1 LPNRRLK
8 HISPWLWKPATIRR
22 AALLRSSIEKA
33 DVLKQPLA
41 KNEQELL
48 ELLDDLERRVFTSEN
63 ADLTNRNGGLIHA
76 RDETK

>member
-1 LPNRRLK
+1 M
-8 HISPWLWKPATIRR
+8 
-22 AALLRSSIEKA
+22 RSSIEKA

-48 ELLDDLERRVFTSEN
+48 ELLDVLERRVFTSEN

-76 RDETK
+76 RDETN